1 MVRFVPWRGMTRLE
15 CGGRGVVGLV
25 CEERGVVV
33 LVYKGCGKDGV
44 LRVCDVAVGSRECC
58 RRGCLCGDRS
68 AAVWLSS
75 TFSFSFLSFSFL
87 TSSPLHCSHYG
98 TESPSVACSGQFWS
112 SYFLL
117 LLLLPLSSL
126 PLSRLL
132 LLFFLLLFLLLRLL
146 LLSLLLH
153 LSLPAQWCSS
163 RLCRGSVKTEPG
175 CLSGVCQLKPF
186 KQASSLLSQSIWGYS
201 NRHSHLTT
209 VVMSQ

>member
-1 MVRFVPWRGMTRLE
+1 MLQTRVSLWRLE
-15 CGGRGVVGLV
+15 CCHLAKLNVLLLVSLFLFLDVV
-25 CEERGVVV
+25 
-33 LVYKGCGKDGV
+33 
-44 LRVCDVAVGSRECC
+44 
-58 RRGCLCGDRS
+58 
-68 AAVWLSS
+68 SS
-75 TFSFSFLSFSFL
+75 TLQSSRHRISFSGLL
-87 TSSPLHCSHYG
+87 RT
-98 TESPSVACSGQFWS
+98 VWS

-132 LLFFLLLFLLLRLL
+132 LPFFLLLFLLLRLL

-153 LSLPAQWCSS
+153 LSLPAQWYSS
-163 RLCRGSVKTEPG
+163 QLCRGSVQTEPG

-186 KQASSLLSQSIWGYS
+186 NQASSLLSQSIWGYS